1 MSVKKTF
8 VQTISVTF
16 LSCLLAVSLH
26 AREVIS
32 PDLLTATEN
41 AVFTDDGR
49 YFVAGSDGIHE
60 IRSEPDV
67 NCAQDSNSGLFACL
81 MVAPALEG
89 ESCIFRGM
97 TTDGIYLY
105 ASCAVHPKNN
115 TLIPAKRSALYR
127 VLPGEQ
133 RVDELLI
140 RDFDDVLVPNGM
152 AVGADGSLYLSDTTA
167 SLGIL
172 KKTAIVKLTFID
184 ESTLEFVTEPWL
196 PASPLYSLPN
206 GIQIDGDT
214 LYFVGGHNLWKI
226 NIRAD
231 GSAGFPILKYHT
243 HGVTKLM
250 DDLVIL
256 PNEIAVAEF
265 GLINGLGFNKIVL
278 IKRRGFGFPK
288 RIRTGLTQLSSL
300 AWEQGELF
308 TSGSFVGTSFLQ
320 GGLHEFERH

>member
-1 MSVKKTF
+1 MSAKRTF
-8 VQTISVTF
+8 LHTISAALLIGL
-16 LSCLLAVSLH
+16 LSPSLC
-26 AREVIS
+26 AREVVS

-60 IRSEPDV
+60 IRSEPDA
-67 NCAQDSNSGLFACL
+67 NCAQDSNSGLSVCL
-81 MVAPALEG
+81 LVAPALDD

-97 TTDGIYLY
+97 TTDGVYLY

-115 TLIPAKRSALYR
+115 TLIPATRSALYR
-127 VLPGEQ
+127 VLPGEDG
-133 RVDELLI
+133 VDELLI
-140 RDFDDVLVPNGM
+140 RDFEDVLVPNGM
-152 AVGADGSLYLSDTTA
+152 AVGTDGSLYLSDTNA

-184 ESTLEFVTEPWL
+184 ESTLEFITEPWL
-196 PASPLYSLPN
+196 PASALYSLPN
-206 GIQIDGDT
+206 GIQIDGDS

-226 NIRAD
+226 KIRAD
-231 GSAGFPILKYHT
+231 GSASFPILKYHT

-265 GLINGLGFNKIVL
+265 GLINGLGFNKIVF

-300 AWEQGELF
+300 AWEQGDLF
-308 TSGSFVGTSFLQ
+308 TPGSFVGTSFLQ
-320 GGLHEFERH
+320 GGLHEFERY

>member
-1 MSVKKTF
+1 MSIKT
-8 VQTISVTF
+8 VSVTL
-16 LSCLLAVSLH
+16 LSCVLSVSLQ
-26 AREVIS
+26 AREVVS

-60 IRSEPDV
+60 IRDEPAA
-67 NCAQDSNSGLFACL
+67 NCAQDFNSDLYVCPL
-81 MVAPALEG
+81 VAPALEN

-97 TTDGIYLY
+97 TTDGTYLY

-115 TLIPAKRSALYR
+115 TLFPATRSALFR
-127 VLPGEQ
+127 VLPGTDG
-133 RVDELLI
+133 VDELI
-140 RDFDDVLVPNGM
+140 TRDFDDVLVPNGM
-152 AVGADGSLYLSDTTA
+152 AVGMDGSLYLSDTNA

-172 KKTAIVKLTFID
+172 KKTAIVKLTFTD
-184 ESTLEFVTEPWL
+184 ETTLDFVTEPWL

-206 GIQIDGDT
+206 GLQIDGDT
-214 LYFVGGHNLWKI
+214 VYFVGGHNLWKI
-226 NIRAD
+226 KIRGD
-231 GSAGFPILKYHT
+231 GSAGFPILTYHT

-256 PNEIAVAEF
+256 PNAIAVAEF

-278 IKRRGFGFPK
+278 IKRRGFGFPRK
-288 RIRTGLTQLSSL
+288 ILTGLTQLSSL
-300 AWEQGELF
+300 AWEEGDLF
-308 TSGSFVGTSFLQ
+308 TPGSFVGTSFLQ